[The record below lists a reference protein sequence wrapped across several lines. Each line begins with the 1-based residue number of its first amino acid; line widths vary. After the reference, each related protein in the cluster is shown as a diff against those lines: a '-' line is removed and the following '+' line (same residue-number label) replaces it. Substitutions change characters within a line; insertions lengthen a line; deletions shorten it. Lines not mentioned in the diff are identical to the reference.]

1 VSSASPKVGPAVVV
15 EGVSKEFSIPQER
28 MYTLKERA
36 MHPFRRRRLDRL
48 SALDDVSFAV
58 DHGEF
63 FGIVGRNGSGK
74 STLLKCLAGI
84 YGTDTGAI
92 YINGR
97 MSTFIELGVG
107 FTPDL
112 AARDNVT
119 LNGILL
125 GLSPSEARERFVRV
139 IEFAELEDFVELK
152 LKNYSSG
159 MQVRLAFSVMIQV
172 DADILLI
179 DEVLAV
185 GDAAFQQKCYDQFNR
200 LRDEGRTLLL
210 VTHDMGAVNRF
221 CDRAMLFEKGKVLL
235 IDEPQRVAN
244 HYLEINFGHQGAV
257 QSAQSP
263 AREDAQVGSG
273 EGRLVDAWFEN
284 EHGVRTGNLPQGL
297 ECSFK
302 AAIEFYDD
310 VDDPT
315 FGFALEDDQ
324 HHLLFATST
333 IWAGQKTGQ
342 FSSGDRVIFTVTF
355 ENPFAPG
362 RYYAIPTIAHR
373 GTVNNFIDRRERMAS
388 VVVTGTFITG
398 AQVRLPHDVSVERRR
413 AEATTEASP

>member
-1 VSSASPKVGPAVVV
+1 
-15 EGVSKEFSIPQER
+15 
-28 MYTLKERA
+28 
-36 MHPFRRRRLDRL
+36 
-48 SALDDVSFAV
+48 
-58 DHGEF
+58 
-63 FGIVGRNGSGK
+63 
-74 STLLKCLAGI
+74 
-84 YGTDTGAI
+84 
-92 YINGR
+92 
-97 MSTFIELGVG
+97 LGVG

-119 LNGILL
+119 LNGIML
-125 GLSPSEARERFVRV
+125 GLSPSEARERFERV

-221 CDRAMLFEKGKVLL
+221 CDRAMLFEKGKVL
-235 IDEPQRVAN
+235 IVDKPNTVAN
-244 HYLEINFGHQGAV
+244 HYLEINFGHEGAV
-257 QSAQSP
+257 QSAQSAAP
-263 AREDAQVGSG
+263 QDGHVGSG
-273 EGRLVDAWFEN
+273 EARLVDAWFEN
-284 EHGVRTGNLPQGL
+284 ENGVRTGNLPQGG

-302 AAIEFYDD
+302 AAIEFHED
-310 VDDPT
+310 VEEPT

-333 IWAGQKTGQ
+333 IWAGQKTDHYRP
-342 FSSGDRVIFTVTF
+342 GDRVIFTVTF

-362 RYYAIPTIAHR
+362 RYYAIPTIARR
-373 GTVNNFIDRRERMAS
+373 GTVNDFIDRRERMAS
-388 VVVTGTFITG
+388 VVVTGTFSTG
-398 AQVRLPHDVSVERRR
+398 AQVRLPHDVSVERQR
-413 AEATTEASP
+413 AEAATEASP